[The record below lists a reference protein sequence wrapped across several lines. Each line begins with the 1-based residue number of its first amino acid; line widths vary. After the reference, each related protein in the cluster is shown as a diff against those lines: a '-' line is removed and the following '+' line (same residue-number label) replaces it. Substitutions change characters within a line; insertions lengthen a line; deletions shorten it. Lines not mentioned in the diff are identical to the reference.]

1 LAERNA
7 RWYLTGQT
15 FSLFGDTALWLAM
28 GIWVKE
34 LTGSS
39 GDAGLTFFFFGL
51 GSICSPLAGL
61 VVDRVRRRSL
71 LIWAN
76 LAGAAVVLAL
86 LAVHGRNQVWLIW
99 LVILVY
105 GIIYAYL
112 SSAQSALLVT
122 MLDDDL
128 LIDANG
134 ALRTIREGLRL
145 VGPLAGAGL
154 FALIGGGA
162 VAIVDSATFLIAAA
176 ALLFVHVEE
185 GKPQPSEQ
193 HWLREVGAGAAHIWR
208 TVVLRQITMAAAF
221 ACLVIGFLEPIAFAV
236 VSQGLHRVPTFLG
249 VIIAVQGIGAV
260 AGGLTS
266 APAARRIGEGPLC
279 GFGLVLLAIG
289 SGLFMVANLV
299 AVFAGALVLGESLP
313 WVIVGFM
320 TLLQRRTPPELQG
333 RVSAAAD
340 TLTSIPQ
347 TASIAVGATLLG
359 IVDYRLLLAV
369 VAAVVAGAGAYLLT
383 RREQWERPATVPTA
397 PAPAETAKASLAAA
411 AAPAARG
418 AGRSAP
424 GETIETE

>member
-1 LAERNA
+1 MRRLWADRNA
-7 RWYLTGQT
+7 RWYLGGQS

-51 GSICSPLAGL
+51 GAIGSPLAGL
-61 VVDRVRRRSL
+61 VVDRLRRRPL

-76 LAGAAVVLAL
+76 IAGAGAVLAL
-86 LAVHGRNQVWLIW
+86 LAVHGRGQVWLIW
-99 LVILVY
+99 LVALMYGVVY
-105 GIIYAYL
+105 AFL

-128 LIDANG
+128 LVDANG
-134 ALRTIREGLRL
+134 FLRTVREGFRL
-145 VGPLAGAGL
+145 VAPLVGAGL

-176 ALLFVHVEE
+176 ALGFVHVEE
-185 GKPQPSEQ
+185 EKPQPSEQ
-193 HWLREVGAGAAHIWR
+193 HWWGEVTAGATHLWR
-208 TVVLRQITMAAAF
+208 TLVLRQITMAAAF
-221 ACLVIGFLEPIAFAV
+221 ACLVVGFLEPIAFAV
-236 VSQGLHRVPTFLG
+236 VSQGLHRAPTFLG
-249 VIIAVQGIGAV
+249 VILAVQGIGAV

-266 APAARRIGEGPLC
+266 APVARRIGEGPLC
-279 GFGLVLLAIG
+279 GFGLLLLAIG

-299 AVFAGALVLGESLP
+299 AVFAGAIVLGASLP
-313 WVIVGFM
+313 WLIVGFM

-347 TASIAVGATLLG
+347 TASIAVGAALLG

-369 VAAVVAGAGAYLLT
+369 VAVVVSAAGVYLLT
-383 RREQWERPATVPTA
+383 RREQWERPATV
-397 PAPAETAKASLAAA
+397 AAA
-411 AAPAARG
+411 SAPAASR
-418 AGRSAP
+418 AVPAATAVASAAAAP